1 MSEVDC
7 NQVWEEV
14 SSTRFEN
21 IVPSSEHDR
30 VSISRLQNL
39 IQEALRLLR
48 HPNDLSRVQNR
59 KIKLRIRQMLSRLS
73 RERVLA
79 RRVDPTIP

>member
-7 NQVWEEV
+7 NQVWEEM
-14 SSTRFEN
+14 SSSRFKN
-21 IVPSSEHDR
+21 LVPSSEHNR
-30 VSISRLQNL
+30 VSISKLQNL

-48 HPNDLSRVQNR
+48 HPDNLSRVQCR
-59 KIKLRIRQMLSRLS
+59 KLKIKIRQMHFRLG
-73 RERVLA
+73 RESVLA

>member
-1 MSEVDC
+1 MPGVDY
-7 NQVWEEV
+7 NQIWEEV
-14 SSTRFEN
+14 SNSRFEN
-21 IVPSSEHDR
+21 VVPTSEHDR
-30 VSISRLQNL
+30 VSINRLQNL
-39 IQEALRLLR
+39 IQDSLRLLR

-59 KIKLRIRQMLSRLS
+59 KLKLKIRQMISRLL

>member
-1 MSEVDC
+1 MPEVDY

-14 SSTRFEN
+14 SNSRFEN

-48 HPNDLSRVQNR
+48 HPNDLSRVQCR
-59 KIKLRIRQMLSRLS
+59 KLKIKIRQMLSRLS
-73 RERVLA
+73 RETVVA

>member
-1 MSEVDC
+1 MPEVDY
-7 NQVWEEV
+7 NQIWEEV
-14 SSTRFEN
+14 SNPRFEN
-21 IVPSSEHDR
+21 IVPTSEHDR
-30 VSISRLQNL
+30 VSINRLQNL

-48 HPNDLSRVQNR
+48 HPDNLSRVQCR
-59 KIKLRIRQMLSRLS
+59 KLKIKIRQMLSRLS

>member
-1 MSEVDC
+1 MSEVDY

-14 SSTRFEN
+14 SNSRFEN
-21 IVPSSEHDR
+21 IVPLSEHNQ
-30 VSISRLQNL
+30 VSISKLQNL

-48 HPNDLSRVQNR
+48 HPDNLSRVQCR
-59 KIKLRIRQMLSRLS
+59 KLEIKIRQMHFRLA
-73 RERVLA
+73 RESVLA

>member
-1 MSEVDC
+1 MPEVDY

-14 SSTRFEN
+14 SNPRFEN
-21 IVPSSEHDR
+21 IVPTSEHDR
-30 VSISRLQNL
+30 VSINRLQNL
-39 IQEALRLLR
+39 IQDALRLLR

-59 KIKLRIRQMLSRLS
+59 NIRLRICQMLSRLS

>member
-1 MSEVDC
+1 MPGVDY
-7 NQVWEEV
+7 NQIWEEV
-14 SSTRFEN
+14 SNSRFEN
-21 IVPSSEHDR
+21 VVPTSEHDW
-30 VSISRLQNL
+30 VSINRLQNL
-39 IQEALRLLR
+39 IQDALRLLR

-59 KIKLRIRQMLSRLS
+59 NSKLKIRQMISRLS

>member
-1 MSEVDC
+1 MPGVDY
-7 NQVWEEV
+7 NQIWEEV
-14 SSTRFEN
+14 SNSRFEN
-21 IVPSSEHDR
+21 VVPTSEHDR
-30 VSISRLQNL
+30 VSINRLQNL
-39 IQEALRLLR
+39 IQDSLRLLH

-59 KIKLRIRQMLSRLS
+59 KLKLKIRQMISRLS

>member
-1 MSEVDC
+1 MPGIDY
-7 NQVWEEV
+7 NQIWEEV
-14 SSTRFEN
+14 SNSRFEN
-21 IVPSSEHDR
+21 VVPTSEHDW
-30 VSISRLQNL
+30 VSINRLQNL

-48 HPNDLSRVQNR
+48 HPNDLSRVQSR
-59 KIKLRIRQMLSRLS
+59 KLKIKIRQMLSRLS

>member
-1 MSEVDC
+1 MPGVDY
-7 NQVWEEV
+7 NQIWEEV
-14 SSTRFEN
+14 SNSRFEN
-21 IVPSSEHDR
+21 VVPTSKHDL
-30 VSISRLQNL
+30 VSINRLQIL
-39 IQEALRLLR
+39 IQDSLRLLR

-59 KIKLRIRQMLSRLS
+59 KLKLKIRQMISRLS